1 MDRDLVMARG
11 NLRDERGDSLI
22 ELIVGMTIMVVFLAM
37 FSGTIVMIS
46 RTASHAEAVES
57 TASDVNVAFLRLDKQ
72 VRYAASISKPGT
84 AGAANDWYVE
94 FLTTNTG
101 SSKCTQLRLATDL
114 TQLQA
119 RTWTVTEAGYSD
131 LTAWTPYGNSVTGG
145 GVTSA
150 STDPP
155 FTLITSSPTS
165 LERLNVQL
173 VATSGNPAVSSA
185 LDVTFTALNSGPA
198 YQAANNSSTYT
209 GNVCN
214 QVARQ

>member
-1 MDRDLVMARG
+1 MPSED
-11 NLRDERGDSLI
+11 LRDERGDSLI

-37 FSGTIVMIS
+37 FSASIVMIS
-46 RTASHAEAVES
+46 RTSSHAEAVES
-57 TASDVNVAFLRLDKQ
+57 TASDVNFAFLRLDKQ

-84 AGAANDWYVE
+84 AGAASDWYVE

-101 SSKCTQLRLATDL
+101 SSKCTQLRLATDVSE
-114 TQLQA
+114 LQA

-131 LTAWTPYGNSVTGG
+131 LTAWTPYGNSVTSG
-145 GVTSA
+145 GVTNA

-155 FTLITSSPTS
+155 FTLLTDSPTS

-185 LDVTFTALNSGPA
+185 LDVTFTAINSGPA
-198 YQAANNSSTYT
+198 FQAANNSGTYSS
-209 GNVCN
+209 NVCN
-214 QVARQ
+214 QVARE